1 VGLKRFRVV
10 NSSRGVFWIDDT
22 KGDKRWPDGMGITV
36 TMSENEVS
44 AKSCAE
50 RMAEVLNELA
60 QDAEK
65 AKAEGKAS
73 ASKRKAK

>member
-1 VGLKRFRVV
+1 V
-10 NSSRGVFWIDDT
+10 NSSRGVFYVDDT
-22 KGDKRWPDGMGITV
+22 KGDKRWPDGLGLTV

-44 AKSCAE
+44 AEAVCE

-65 AKAEGKAS
+65 AKAEGKTGA
-73 ASKRKAK
+73 AKRKSK